1 MLSQVL
7 KTYHLRLRF
16 SQERYSYARRD
27 ILIKLT
33 ILQSK
38 EYFFRFNLH
47 NFILSKNSNDHE
59 SRV

>member
-27 ILIKLT
+27 ILIKQT

-38 EYFFRFNLH
+38 EYFFSLQPP
-47 NFILSKNSNDHE
+47 
-59 SRV
+59 